1 MTQEIGFI
9 EPFDRNQQIDFEK
22 LPIGSVLELVQYHA
36 CDTAARYPVYYVH
49 DEENK
54 VVEEWQPTRCWQ
66 NYEYQ
71 KLFFVFLKY

>member
-22 LPIGSVLELVQYHA
+22 LPIGSVLELVQYHS

-54 VVEEWQPTRCWQ
+54 VVEEWQPTRCW
-66 NYEYQ
+66 
-71 KLFFVFLKY
+71 